1 MSLASTRRLK
11 ITRRGIQLS
20 LGLLWLL
27 DGVLQL
33 QHQMFTAS
41 FANNVIAPVAQ
52 GQPIIVSGPIHSAVH
67 ILLMHPALFNTCFAL
82 IQLSLG
88 ALILWK
94 RTSRSALITS
104 VFWALLVW
112 YLGEGLGGI
121 LSGHALL
128 LMGAPGAAVIYGI
141 LAIGTLT
148 LDDKKPTAKNDL
160 KPAAGLAVVWAVLW
174 VGGAIYQ
181 LLPGQ
186 NNVSDVSAMISSN
199 VSGAPGW
206 LASLDIHTANVIQGI
221 GNQTASMSGMHMSAN
236 QMANM
241 PTSQTSGYWFI
252 LLLASVQLLIGLAI
266 FLSGR
271 GRKIA
276 VASGIVLSLVFW
288 AVGQSF
294 GAYYSGLATDPDSA
308 PLFILLGIA
317 ITGSLPY
324 DFKYCRA
331 GLARL
336 LNKVEKIIT

>member
-160 KPAAGLAVVWAVLW
+160 
-174 VGGAIYQ
+174 
-181 LLPGQ
+181 
-186 NNVSDVSAMISSN
+186 
-199 VSGAPGW
+199 
-206 LASLDIHTANVIQGI
+206 
-221 GNQTASMSGMHMSAN
+221 
-236 QMANM
+236 
-241 PTSQTSGYWFI
+241 
-252 LLLASVQLLIGLAI
+252 
-266 FLSGR
+266 
-271 GRKIA
+271 
-276 VASGIVLSLVFW
+276 
-288 AVGQSF
+288 
-294 GAYYSGLATDPDSA
+294 
-308 PLFILLGIA
+308 
-317 ITGSLPY
+317 
-324 DFKYCRA
+324 
-331 GLARL
+331 
-336 LNKVEKIIT
+336 